1 MATITLRG
9 IDDETRE
16 KLKSYAKQE
25 GISLNAFLL
34 RLIKESIGLE
44 DKRRTRKYH
53 DLDHLAGTWTE
64 EGFSTF
70 NEAIRDFEK
79 IDSEIW

>member
-16 KLKSYAKQE
+16 KLKKYARQE

-34 RLIKESIGLE
+34 RLIKESIGTE
-44 DKRRTRKYH
+44 NKKRTKKYH
-53 DLDHLAGTWTE
+53 DLDHLAGTWSE
-64 EGFSTF
+64 KDLKDF
-70 NEAIRDFEK
+70 NEAIKDFEK